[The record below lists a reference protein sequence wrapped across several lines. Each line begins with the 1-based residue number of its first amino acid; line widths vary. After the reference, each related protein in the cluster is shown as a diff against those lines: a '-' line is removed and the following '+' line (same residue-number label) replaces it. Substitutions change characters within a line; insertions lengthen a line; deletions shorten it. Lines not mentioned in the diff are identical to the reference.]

1 MAKLICGIDPGM
13 SGAFALLADGE
24 LVEVADMPIIEVNG
38 KRRLNAA
45 AAAEIVIR
53 FNAAFTV
60 IEAVSAM
67 PKQGV
72 SSTFKFGCAYGMARG
87 IIGALGIKTVLVRP
101 AKWKKFFALGAE
113 KEKSRELAINL
124 WPRSEAF
131 QRKKDHGRAEAA
143 LLALYGA
150 YTILD

>member
-24 LVEVADMPIIEVNG
+24 LVEMADMPVIEFNG

-53 FNAAFTV
+53 FNAALTV
-60 IEAVSAM
+60 IEQVSAM

-72 SSTFKFGCAYGMARG
+72 ASTFAFGYGAGVLEG
-87 IIGALGIKTVLVRP
+87 IHAALGRAILMVRP
-101 AKWKKFFALGAE
+101 NVWKREAAVPAD
-113 KEKSRELAINL
+113 KSAARMMATRL
-124 WPRSEAF
+124 WPDHANLFARV
-131 QRKKDHGRAEAA
+131 KDDGRAEAA
-143 LLALYGA
+143 LLARWGM
-150 YTILD
+150 TK